1 MNIISLVKVQRLCSV
16 HFSIHLWSS
25 AKIPRSESGKVETL
39 RSVKY
44 FTFVKIDVMHTNPTK
59 KLCTLLLFQEVRSA
73 HAEMQRLTSQLYGEV
88 HSDVASED
96 DAESKL

>member
-1 MNIISLVKVQRLCSV
+1 
-16 HFSIHLWSS
+16 
-25 AKIPRSESGKVETL
+25 
-39 RSVKY
+39 
-44 FTFVKIDVMHTNPTK
+44 MHTNPTK